1 MARYTEAYSDF
12 VKGVEEVRTL
22 VRLAKAESRAKGP
35 LENAPTARALCRA
48 AVVLLSSRIEGY
60 VEDLAEVIVCRIVEK
75 DVPKRLLSPRL
86 RYYCS
91 KDVIDEIRDTK
102 DPDKV
107 AEKIVTM
114 FRRDED
120 IWCDEDSFQEELPFE
135 RVVAGFS
142 TPRFREI
149 RKFIARFG
157 YRGYKDDLECQLR
170 ADFGPCINMVNN
182 VVEQRNQIAHGNIG
196 ASSTPLDVTAM
207 LDLVQVFC
215 RTTDVVVGNWF
226 RSVGCPIR

>member
-1 MARYTEAYSDF
+1 MARYTEAYSAF

-35 LENAPTARALCRA
+35 LANAPTARALCRA

-60 VEDLAEVIVCRIVEK
+60 MEDLAEVIVCRIVEK
-75 DVPKRLLSPRL
+75 GVPKRLLSPRL
-86 RYYCS
+86 MYFCS
-91 KDVIDEIRDTK
+91 KDLIDEIRDTK
-102 DPDKV
+102 DPDRI

-114 FRRDED
+114 FRRDQD
-120 IWCDEDSFQEELPFE
+120 IWCGEDSFQEELPFE

-149 RKFIARFG
+149 QKFVARFG
-157 YRGYKDDLECQLR
+157 YRDYKGDLERQLR
-170 ADFGPCINMVNN
+170 ADCRPCINMVNN

>member
-1 MARYTEAYSDF
+1 MARYTAAYSGF

-60 VEDLAEVIVCRIVEK
+60 VEDLGEIIVCRIVERQ
-75 DVPKRLLSPRL
+75 VPKRVLSPRL
-86 RYYCS
+86 MYYCS
-91 KDVIDEIRDTK
+91 KDVIDEICDTK

-107 AEKIVTM
+107 AGKMVTI
-114 FRRDED
+114 FRRDKD
-120 IWCDEDSFQEELPFE
+120 IWCDKDSFEEELPLE
-135 RVVAGFS
+135 RIVAGFS
-142 TPRFREI
+142 TPRFGEI
-149 RKFIARFG
+149 RRFIARFG
-157 YRGYKDDLECQLR
+157 YRSYKSDLERQLR
-170 ADFGPCINMVNN
+170 ARFRPCVNMVNN

-196 ASSTPLDVTAM
+196 TTSTPLDVTDM
-207 LDLVQVFC
+207 LGLVQVFC
-215 RTTDVVVGNWF
+215 RTTDDVVGDWF

>member
-1 MARYTEAYSDF
+1 MGRYTEAYSDF
-12 VKGVEEVRTL
+12 VRGVEEVKTL
-22 VRLAKAESRAKGP
+22 VRLAKAESRARGP
-35 LENAPTARALCRA
+35 LANAPAARALCRA

-60 VEDLAEVIVCRIVEK
+60 VEDLAEVIVCRIVERQ
-75 DVPKRLLSPRL
+75 VPKRVLSPRL

-91 KDVIDEIRDTK
+91 KDLIDEIRDTR

-107 AEKIVTM
+107 AEKIETM

-120 IWCDEDSFQEELPFE
+120 IWCDADKFQKDLPLE
-135 RVVAGFS
+135 RVMAGFS

-149 RKFIARFG
+149 RRFIARFG
-157 YRGYKDDLECQLR
+157 YRDYKGDLEGRLR
-170 ADFGPCINMVNN
+170 ADFRPCVNMVNN
-182 VVEQRNQIAHGNIG
+182 VVEQRNQIAHGNMR
-196 ASSTPLDVTAM
+196 ASSTPLDVTVM
-207 LDLVQVFC
+207 LELVQVFC